1 MLSLPSIGYAQES
14 KYSFFKSFASSIAS
28 DVFYIFSA
36 PLRVE
41 QKQGLKF
48 LALTTATTVF
58 VTSLDKGLDE
68 DFMERDDLY
77 VKPGIELAKIG
88 DLYDKISSPIFLAG
102 LTVPMLAGGVVFKDE
117 KLLLTTRLL
126 VESFFIS
133 GTITQLGKRIFGR
146 ARPYT
151 GKGPEAFEPFQFGGT
166 SDNRSFPSGHT
177 TSAFSMM
184 TVLAKQYDRWWI
196 KIPAYSVAL
205 SVALQRI
212 DTHNHWGAD
221 VIVGGAIGYWVGSTL
236 VNRYKQQSEINSIN
250 PYFLGNRFGILLNF
264 KLFFACSAKQICVC
278 KVT

>member
-1 MLSLPSIGYAQES
+1 MRNRFNVVILFTILLSLPSIGYAQES

-151 GKGPEAFEPFQFGGT
+151 GKGPEEFEPFQFGGT

-250 PYFLGNRFGILLNF
+250 PYFLGNRFGILLSFN
-264 KLFFACSAKQICVC
+264 
-278 KVT
+278 